1 MHKECKLFQGAWTAA
16 LADNVQGLSSHSAIS
31 GVVAQEK
38 EERQR
43 KKAHLAARSKL
54 SFAGD
59 EEEEGGEEDGAD
71 EGVAS
76 AAVRHLQSWA
86 RRATGSGA
94 V

>member
-1 MHKECKLFQGAWTAA
+1 M
-16 LADNVQGLSSHSAIS
+16 
-31 GVVAQEK
+31 VAQEK

-59 EEEEGGEEDGAD
+59 EEEEGAEEDRDD

-76 AAVRHLQSWA
+76 AAVCQLQS
-86 RRATGSGA
+86 
-94 V
+94 

>member
-1 MHKECKLFQGAWTAA
+1 MF
-16 LADNVQGLSSHSAIS
+16 
-31 GVVAQEK
+31 AQEK

-59 EEEEGGEEDGAD
+59 EEEEGDEEDGVD

-76 AAVRHLQSWA
+76 AAVCHLQSWA
-86 RRATGSGA
+86 CRATVSGS

>member
-1 MHKECKLFQGAWTAA
+1 MHKKRKLIIWRMDCSFGRQGA
-16 LADNVQGLSSHSAIS
+16 GPSSHSAVS

-59 EEEEGGEEDGAD
+59 EEEDGEEEDGVD

-76 AAVRHLQSWA
+76 AAVWHPQS
-86 RRATGSGA
+86 RACRVTGCGT